1 MKNHLLLLAFTLIAL
16 SVCGQNGAPPIA
28 GARSLGMGGAG
39 VTFSDIH
46 AAWSNPAGLA
56 DLPAPWAAAAFGQQP
71 FLLGEIRQLGAA
83 AAMRGKSSAL
93 GLTLGYFGFEQY
105 NEQRIGLAY
114 SRRLFSRLSLGLQLL
129 AVSTRIP
136 EYGNKIV
143 PTFELG
149 LLGKASEQVQIGF
162 RIFSPARIEVLDGE
176 YLPTIL
182 QLGLSYRPAEQL
194 LLLAELEKDVLF
206 PLRVRAGIEYQLAEI
221 LSLRLG
227 AATRPVLVSFGAG
240 IRLAKTIRVDVG
252 ASYHQSLG
260 FTPGL
265 SLVFQ

>member
-1 MKNHLLLLAFTLIAL
+1 
-16 SVCGQNGAPPIA
+16 
-28 GARSLGMGGAG
+28 MGGAG

-46 AAWSNPAGLA
+46 AAWGNPGGLA
-56 DLPAPWAAAAFGQQP
+56 DLPAPWAAAVFGQQP
-71 FLLGEIRQLGAA
+71 YLLGEIRQLGAA
-83 AAMRGKSSAL
+83 AALRGKSSAL

-105 NEQRIGLAY
+105 NEQRVGLAY
-114 SRRLFSRLSLGLQLL
+114 SRRLFSRLSLGLQVL

-136 EYGNKIV
+136 EYGNKTV

-149 LLGKASEQVQIGF
+149 LLGQASEQVQIGF
-162 RIFSPARIEVLDGE
+162 RVFSPARVEVLDGE

-206 PLRVRAGIEYQLAEI
+206 PLRVRAGIEYQLGES

-227 AATRPVLVSFGAG
+227 AATQPVLASFGAG
-240 IRLAKTIRVDVG
+240 IRLAETIRVDVG
-252 ASYHQSLG
+252 ASYHQRLG

-265 SLVFQ
+265 SVVFQ